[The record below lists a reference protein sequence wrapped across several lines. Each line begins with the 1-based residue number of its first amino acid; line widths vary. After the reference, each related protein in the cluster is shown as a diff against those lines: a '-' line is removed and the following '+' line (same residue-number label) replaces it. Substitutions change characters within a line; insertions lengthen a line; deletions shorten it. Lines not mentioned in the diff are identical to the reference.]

1 MMYNMY
7 KRSAKNALKERV
19 GEAKG
24 GQIMP
29 GDYVKNQHGNIYQ
42 RVDGKVGKHDAYV
55 RVTNGKAGKK
65 KTGLHD
71 SFKLTLINK
80 DELKENVDKVVGGI
94 PYRRH
99 GNKVIISEPLDDATK
114 ERLIGRAKKHG
125 YFAQPNQAGG
135 ITITLKKGMYEELK
149 ESTINEVKEMTFGAY
164 LDDLDNR
171 FVDLMKAAKGLNAE
185 GSQEIDMRATI
196 NQNFTL
202 FRNYISALKKEYSN
216 ELNKE
221 LTFSINETKEVK
233 EDIDKVAGGFKKGDK
248 VTYLGHPAIVTA
260 TKEYNGRSFVSVSY
274 DKGTGKT
281 KVSNVLVTSGDVK
294 AVNEIDINDPVM
306 MRMRAA
312 KDKKPD
318 FGKEYGDAVKVAYG
332 NDKNAKKLAFL
343 KKERAQLMRDME
355 QEAEPEGGPIADE
368 YGSKLNRIDAAIAKL
383 SGRKEMTYDQA
394 IAENKI
400 LKQAKLSSAEYQ
412 KAKKL
417 KGVNKDDYKWNPSE
431 SLYIKAV
438 GRVNEQ
444 MDIYDDIANEEF
456 GMDYDQL
463 GSNEQ
468 QWVHDEIDSMPK
480 LNEDVSKHTVKHSKS
495 NNTYQ
500 VWLGDEI
507 VTDFATKERADAE
520 AKRLNALQNVNEAK
534 KDIYD
539 RFLEN
544 PTSPKGR
551 AKAIISKFKKKY
563 GEDATEMAV
572 DRFSKQNNLKPKE
585 KYILKYITKN
595 DIKITSQ
602 PGGPNLSV
610 VNEAKA
616 TCCHRCGRVH
626 VKGSGCKKPYLKGK
640 DSCAINE
647 IETLKEFFNK

>member
-1 MMYNMY
+1 MVKY
-7 KRSAKNALKERV
+7 KVAGHPVKLNK
-19 GEAKG
+19 GEKS
-24 GQIMP
+24 
-29 GDYVKNQHGNIYQ
+29 
-42 RVDGKVGKHDAYV
+42 DGTDWT
-55 RVTNGKAGKK
+55 VTFKNGKTTA
-65 KTGLHD
+65 LANVLALIEPEPE
-71 SFKLTLINK
+71 LTM
-80 DELKENVDKVVGGI
+80 KENVDKVVGGI

-99 GNKVIISEPLDDATK
+99 GSKVIISEPLDDATK

-221 LTFSINETKEVK
+221 LTFSIDETEEVK
-233 EDIDKVAGGFKKGDK
+233 ENIDKVAGGFKKGDK

-260 TKEYNGRSFVSVSY
+260 TKEYNGRNFVSVSY

-281 KVSNVLVTSGDVK
+281 KASNVLVTSGDVK
-294 AVNEIDINDPVM
+294 AVN
-306 MRMRAA
+306 
-312 KDKKPD
+312 
-318 FGKEYGDAVKVAYG
+318 
-332 NDKNAKKLAFL
+332 
-343 KKERAQLMRDME
+343 
-355 QEAEPEGGPIADE
+355 
-368 YGSKLNRIDAAIAKL
+368 
-383 SGRKEMTYDQA
+383 
-394 IAENKI
+394 
-400 LKQAKLSSAEYQ
+400 
-412 KAKKL
+412 
-417 KGVNKDDYKWNPSE
+417 
-431 SLYIKAV
+431 
-438 GRVNEQ
+438 
-444 MDIYDDIANEEF
+444 
-456 GMDYDQL
+456 
-463 GSNEQ
+463 
-468 QWVHDEIDSMPK
+468 EIDSMPK

-539 RFLEN
+539 KFLEN

-572 DRFSKQNNLKPKE
+572 DRFSKQNNLKPEE

-626 VKGSGCKKPYLKGK
+626 VKGTPCKRPYLKGK
-640 DSCAINE
+640 DSCAVKE
-647 IETLKEFFNK
+647 VQDLQERLDSLKETKSAPEGHYFTKSGNLVKGRMTKAAEERGARKSDPKDKMRSKIPKVTQYTEAVKEYMKKHPKVKKSEMMEAVRSIISEHETDPALELIVGDYQTKHYHMCPGAKALYQDIESKGIDMDLAVRTAKLQDALFAMEEEALDNGATEVDLFAAETVASQIMDMARMMGLEEEHSYIQGHITKIKNALIK

>member
-1 MMYNMY
+1 MVKY
-7 KRSAKNALKERV
+7 KVAGHPVKLNK
-19 GEAKG
+19 GEKS
-24 GQIMP
+24 
-29 GDYVKNQHGNIYQ
+29 
-42 RVDGKVGKHDAYV
+42 DGTDWT
-55 RVTNGKAGKK
+55 VTFKNGKTTA
-65 KTGLHD
+65 LANVLALIEPEPE
-71 SFKLTLINK
+71 LTM
-80 DELKENVDKVVGGI
+80 KENVDKVVGGI

-99 GNKVIISEPLDDATK
+99 GSKVIISEPLDDATK

-221 LTFSINETKEVK
+221 LTFSINETEKVK
-233 EDIDKVAGGFKKGDK
+233 ENIDKVARGFKKGDK

-260 TKEYNGRSFVSVSY
+260 TKEYNGRNFVSVSY

-281 KVSNVLVTSGDVK
+281 KASNVLVTSGDVK
-294 AVNEIDINDPVM
+294 AVNEMDS
-306 MRMRAA
+306 
-312 KDKKPD
+312 
-318 FGKEYGDAVKVAYG
+318 
-332 NDKNAKKLAFL
+332 FL
-343 KKERAQLMRDME
+343 
-355 QEAEPEGGPIADE
+355 
-368 YGSKLNRIDAAIAKL
+368 
-383 SGRKEMTYDQA
+383 
-394 IAENKI
+394 
-400 LKQAKLSSAEYQ
+400 
-412 KAKKL
+412 
-417 KGVNKDDYKWNPSE
+417 DDYTSPKRLNA
-431 SLYIKAV
+431 LQNI
-438 GRVNEQ
+438 NEQ

-468 QWVHDEIDSMPK
+468 QWVHDEIDNMPK

-539 RFLEN
+539 KFLEN

-572 DRFSKQNNLKPKE
+572 DRFSKQNNLKPEE

-626 VKGSGCKKPYLKGK
+626 VKGTPCKRPYLKGK
-640 DSCAINE
+640 DSCAVKE
-647 IETLKEFFNK
+647 VQDLQERLDSLKETKSSPKGHYFTKSGNIEIASEPPTP

>member
-1 MMYNMY
+1 MVKY
-7 KRSAKNALKERV
+7 KVAGHPVKLNK
-19 GEAKG
+19 GEKS
-24 GQIMP
+24 
-29 GDYVKNQHGNIYQ
+29 
-42 RVDGKVGKHDAYV
+42 DGTDWT
-55 RVTNGKAGKK
+55 VTFKNGKTTA
-65 KTGLHD
+65 LANVLALIEPEPE
-71 SFKLTLINK
+71 LTM
-80 DELKENVDKVVGGI
+80 KENVDKVVGGI

-99 GNKVIISEPLDDATK
+99 GSKVIISEPLDDATK

-221 LTFSINETKEVK
+221 LTFSINETEKVK
-233 EDIDKVAGGFKKGDK
+233 ENIDKVARGFKKGDK

-260 TKEYNGRSFVSVSY
+260 TKEYNGRNFVSVSY

-281 KVSNVLVTSGDVK
+281 KASNVLVTSGDVK
-294 AVNEIDINDPVM
+294 AVNEMDS
-306 MRMRAA
+306 
-312 KDKKPD
+312 
-318 FGKEYGDAVKVAYG
+318 
-332 NDKNAKKLAFL
+332 FL
-343 KKERAQLMRDME
+343 
-355 QEAEPEGGPIADE
+355 
-368 YGSKLNRIDAAIAKL
+368 
-383 SGRKEMTYDQA
+383 
-394 IAENKI
+394 
-400 LKQAKLSSAEYQ
+400 
-412 KAKKL
+412 
-417 KGVNKDDYKWNPSE
+417 DDYTSPKRLNA
-431 SLYIKAV
+431 LQNI
-438 GRVNEQ
+438 NEQ

-468 QWVHDEIDSMPK
+468 QWVHDEIDNMPK

-539 RFLEN
+539 KFLEN

-572 DRFSKQNNLKPKE
+572 DRFSKQNNLKPEE

-626 VKGSGCKKPYLKGK
+626 VKGTPCKRPYLKGK
-640 DSCAINE
+640 DSCAVKE
-647 IETLKEFFNK
+647 VQDLQERLDSLKETKSAPKGHYFTKSGNLVKGRMTKDAEERGARKSDPKDKMRSKIPKVTQYTEIVKEYIKSNPKIKKSKMTEAIKNIINTNN